1 MGEGSL
7 GELGVVH
14 TWGSGP
20 EVVFLSNPLADPVG
34 WSAGVRDDLL
44 GLGYSV
50 TTFEHRPEAL
60 DWRSAVTCVEQFL
73 AQRRKPVALVGWSQG
88 AALAQ
93 EVTLASGAAVGCA
106 VLLATYGRQNE
117 IDRILQR
124 CWDRLATP
132 GGDLDNLRLA
142 MALLTSFP
150 PDSLADDDFVAHM
163 GLVQSQWAG
172 RPDPAKRLRASTFI
186 ATYQD
191 RLSAL
196 SGVRTPCLVM
206 GFQLDTDT
214 FAARAREVAG
224 AIPGAKHMELEGLS
238 HAAPVSDP
246 KRVWPPVIDFLRSH
260 HPPG

>member
-1 MGEGSL
+1 
-7 GELGVVH
+7 
-14 TWGSGP
+14 
-20 EVVFLSNPLADPVG
+20 VFLSNPLADPVG

-73 AQRRKPVALVGWSQG
+73 AQRTEPVALVGWSQG

-106 VLLATYGRQNE
+106 ILLATYGRQNE

-163 GLVQSQWAG
+163 GLVRSQWAG
-172 RPDPAKRLRASTFI
+172 RPDPAKRLRASTFM
-186 ATYQD
+186 APGAVSPARGARRGRHAGR
-191 RLSAL
+191 RLWRGSGQQTPPRVQAL
-196 SGVRTPCLVM
+196 S
-206 GFQLDTDT
+206 
-214 FAARAREVAG
+214 
-224 AIPGAKHMELEGLS
+224 
-238 HAAPVSDP
+238 
-246 KRVWPPVIDFLRSH
+246 
-260 HPPG
+260 